1 MIKYIERKQ
10 KKLHMHNEQ
19 IGLRIPGQYDVI
31 LTSATI

>member
-10 KKLHMHNEQ
+10 KKLHNEQ